1 MARKNKMNLDA
12 LSAIFSKDEETK
24 SIEDIINQNKLDDE
38 IKDNKVVELP
48 LSLIDPDKN
57 QPRKNFDE
65 TALNELADSIRV
77 HGVIQ
82 PIVVTKTDD
91 RYKIIAGE
99 RRWRAS
105 KICGNKTIPC
115 IVKDYT
121 PQQIREIS
129 IVENLQREDLNPIE
143 SARAIKELMEE
154 YNWTHDQL
162 AERLGKSRPVITN
175 TIRLLNLEPE
185 VIEMVESGKLSA
197 GHARTLVA
205 VNDRNL
211 QIKLAKQVSEKK
223 LTVRDLEK
231 ASKVTKK
238 TDTNN
243 GMQPQSREL
252 IEFGRNLQRIFG
264 TKVSIIGDENRGK
277 IQIEYYNFNDL
288 ERIFELVD
296 KIKY

>member
-238 TDTNN
+238 PDTNN
-243 GMQPQSREL
+243 SVQPQSREL

>member
-1 MARKNKMNLDA
+1 MTKKNKNSFSA
-12 LSAIFSKDEETK
+12 LSAIFAKDDESS
-24 SIEDIINQNKLDDE
+24 SIEDIINANKINDE
-38 IKDNKVVELP
+38 IKDNKVIEIS
-48 LSLIDPDKN
+48 LSMIDPDKN

-65 TALNELADSIRV
+65 TSLNELADSIRV

-82 PIVVTKTDD
+82 PIVVTKVDD

-205 VNDRNL
+205 VNDRNM
-211 QIKLAKQVSEKK
+211 QIKLAKQVCEKK

-231 ASKVTKK
+231 ASQAGKK
-238 TDTNN
+238 T
-243 GMQPQSREL
+243 PEKPVISQSREL
-252 IEFGRNLQRIFG
+252 IEFGRELQRIFG
-264 TKVSIIGDENRGK
+264 TKVSIVGDEKRGK

-288 ERIFELVD
+288 ERIFEIVD
-296 KIKY
+296 KVKY